1 MNWDSAGQARYIIN
15 ACVFLV
21 DIQGRFGGQEPTLML
36 ERNDTTQKTDKEQI
50 KIKTQI

>member
-21 DIQGRFGGQEPTLML
+21 DIQGRFGGQEPTLTL
-36 ERNDTTQKTDKEQI
+36 ERTDAPQKTEKDKN
-50 KIKTQI
+50 KTETQV